1 VKSRH
6 PNLKQSHWYKTG
18 RCIPEGQ
25 NQDITL
31 AGRHHSLTR
40 LPSCSASNAV
50 VVLAVAFIVALA
62 AESITNITV
71 GRRLLPAYLIC
82 FLPPFFIFLPPQPQP
97 NPSSSASSPSIY
109 IHSLLLQQQQQQQLI
124 HLTSTTIYNNTFTST
139 MPQPNQKVER
149 ECSLCGK
156 IRGIYEFSASQ
167 RRKGDD
173 AACLRCIPEIQNV
186 KPGHLKQDEDNSDA
200 KYIAVSSDL
209 S

>member
-139 MPQPNQKVER
+139 MPQPNQKV
-149 ECSLCGK
+149 
-156 IRGIYEFSASQ
+156 
-167 RRKGDD
+167 